1 MFMLR
6 VISHIWLVY
15 LYGWYCNL
23 LRKWGH
29 IISERSWEGGVAER
43 GDREMEKG
51 STGMNEVSLNMDACV
66 RVWGKGRRGSW
77 LLNFTYLV
85 CISHFRTMCI
95 CIILIVNLPAK

>member
-6 VISHIWLVY
+6 LISHIWPVC

-29 IISERSWEGGVAER
+29 KISERSWEGGEGGVAEG

-51 STGMNEVSLNMDACV
+51 ESGGEE
-66 RVWGKGRRGSW
+66 
-77 LLNFTYLV
+77 
-85 CISHFRTMCI
+85 
-95 CIILIVNLPAK
+95 